1 MSTSMAIF
9 LALLVLAWFLQGALS
24 FRQARR
30 FYGRI
35 QRLRAHGR
43 TAVGMSGSLYR
54 GRAYGVLAVDD
65 EDRIVHAEQLSG
77 FTIFAQLR
85 PVDQLVGRTLSDLLS
100 GPVEGLSAKVYGAFK
115 MAAETLA
122 EESELADEA
131 NGEAEGAGGIDPA
144 VEGLSSSA
152 PGG

>member
-24 FRQARR
+24 FWQARR

-35 QRLRAHGR
+35 QQLRSYGR

-65 EDRIVHAEQLSG
+65 KDRIVRAEQLSG

-85 PVDQLVGRTLSDLLS
+85 PAEELVGRTLSELLS
-100 GPVEGLSAKVYGAFK
+100 EPVEGLSAKVYGAFK

-122 EESELADEA
+122 DESEPADEA
-131 NGEAEGAGGIDPA
+131 SGEAEGAGSIEPKL
-144 VEGLSSSA
+144 EGLSNSA
-152 PGG
+152 PGA

>member
-1 MSTSMAIF
+1 MSSSLPLF
-9 LALLVLAWFLQGALS
+9 LAVLFVAWLVQGVLS

-35 QRLRAHGR
+35 RHLRSLGR
-43 TAVGMSGSLYR
+43 TAVGLSGSTYR
-54 GRAYGVLAVDD
+54 GKAYGVLAVDD
-65 EDRIVHAEQLSG
+65 QDRIVHAEKLTG

-100 GPVEGLSAKVYGAFK
+100 GPVDGLSSKVYNAFK

-122 EESELADEA
+122 NDNQPESAVEGEEGESADQPSELAVD
-131 NGEAEGAGGIDPA
+131 GAAHG
-144 VEGLSSSA
+144 
-152 PGG
+152 